1 MGRSTLT
8 AVNFNQTAL
17 RDQSLTRLLCGQTT
31 LPACIA
37 RPLSPRSS
45 NSRASPKGAL
55 MKDVMTNSLLCQMHT
70 STFRKLL
77 GSGKGNPY
85 EKKITESKSRYFH
98 NRVDLFYK
106 FPQRSACESRGNGL
120 TDLIDISLSLLLRCL
135 NPMEVVVLPACC
147 L

>member
-17 RDQSLTRLLCGQTT
+17 RDQSLTRLLCAQTT

-37 RPLSPRSS
+37 RPLSPRST
-45 NSRASPKGAL
+45 
-55 MKDVMTNSLLCQMHT
+55 MKDVMTNALLYQMHT

-77 GSGKGNPY
+77 GSGKGNPC